1 MHTLSSYSV
10 SRWAYMLRAAAF
22 LTGGAYAVHQLRYLV
37 SFGSHADEALH
48 HHGHGYLSAVAP
60 LVTLAVAAA
69 IGWVLWSV
77 MRPARSDVP
86 HVRFRRAW
94 ALSSVCLVSVY
105 TVQELLEG
113 QFSHGHPEG
122 LAGVFGQ
129 GGWTAVPLAVLV
141 GVAVAAVLRVSHAV
155 ERAAPPVLLTAP
167 RVDAWAPGLVV
178 VPAGPLPRPAL
189 SPLALRR
196 AGRAPPRDR

>member
-1 MHTLSSYSV
+1 M
-10 SRWAYMLRAAAF
+10 SRWAYVIRAAAF
-22 LTGGAYAVHQLRYLV
+22 LTGGAYAVHQLRYLA

-60 LVTLAVAAA
+60 LATLVVAAA
-69 IGWVLWSV
+69 IGWLLWSA
-77 MRPARSDVP
+77 MRPARPDVP
-86 HVRFRRAW
+86 QVRFRQAW
-94 ALSSVCLVSVY
+94 VLSSVCLISVY

-129 GGWTAVPLAVLV
+129 GGWMAVPLAILV
-141 GVAVAAVLRVSHAV
+141 GVAVAAVLRISQAV
-155 ERAAPPVLLTAP
+155 ERAAPPVFLAAP
-167 RVDAWAPGLVV
+167 RVDAWRPGVVV
-178 VPAGPLPRPAL
+178 VPAGPRPRPAL

-196 AGRAPPRDR
+196 AGRAPPRAR

>member
-1 MHTLSSYSV
+1 
-10 SRWAYMLRAAAF
+10 MLRAAAF
-22 LTGGAYAVHQLRYLV
+22 LTAGAYAVHQLRYAA

-60 LVTLAVAAA
+60 LATLLVAAA
-69 IGWVLWSV
+69 IGWLLWSV
-77 MRPARSDVP
+77 MRPALLDVP
-86 HVRFRRAW
+86 QVRFRRAW
-94 ALSSVCLVSVY
+94 ALSSACLISVY

-129 GGWTAVPLAVLV
+129 GGWTAVPLSVVV
-141 GVAVAAVLRVSHAV
+141 GVAVAAVLRISHAV
-155 ERAAPPVLLTAP
+155 ERAAPPALLAAP
-167 RVDAWAPGLVV
+167 RVDAWQSGVIV
-178 VPAGPLPRPAL
+178 VPVVALPWPAL

-196 AGRAPPRDR
+196 AGRAPPRAR